1 MLLGGLT
8 ACSTIQP
15 VDDQSSAPAD
25 ATEQRLQ
32 AMETNL
38 QRLSA
43 RLDAMQDAYRY
54 TGTGWR
60 ATDASFDELPAEAM
74 PVTPV
79 MVLASSPVRRAPLP
93 VKTPAPAIVPPP
105 VPAPAPVRE
114 SESPTVVASV
124 LRQRTGEGEW
134 VVNLASYTN
143 ASFAAR
149 KLSEFEAEGVSV
161 EQVQA
166 SVKGKTIYRL
176 RVPGFES
183 FRAASAQ
190 AGAIQ
195 AKLDLDSTWIARR

>member
-1 MLLGGLT
+1 M
-8 ACSTIQP
+8 
-15 VDDQSSAPAD
+15 
-25 ATEQRLQ
+25 
-32 AMETNL
+32 
-38 QRLSA
+38 
-43 RLDAMQDAYRY
+43 
-54 TGTGWR
+54 
-60 ATDASFDELPAEAM
+60 
-74 PVTPV
+74 
-79 MVLASSPVRRAPLP
+79 
-93 VKTPAPAIVPPP
+93 
-105 VPAPAPVRE
+105 
-114 SESPTVVASV
+114 
-124 LRQRTGEGEW
+124 
-134 VVNLASYTN
+134 VNLASYTN